1 MKSKK
6 LVNKLLS
13 VLMAVIMTIGL
24 IPMGSVIVKADTKNA
39 TLSNLGELGTVKI
52 GNKSESGT
60 WYQTEIAG
68 TPVFCMDLGKAC
80 HAGDVYVSS
89 DDTYSSNSSNAK
101 KANEAKIGYWYSV
114 TKEKS
119 TKAWVYAQA
128 LMWSCE
134 EGNTS
139 KNNLTDVISQVR
151 KNTGY
156 YNSKSAAD
164 LYDEIFGITTTVI
177 CNVKIW
183 KYGGSGE
190 YRQVLMEIKGG
201 PVEYDFERI
210 NDTLVYRQRI
220 TIDKTDEDGNPVAR
234 VPFEVTAQNYKE
246 LYDYKVNGW
255 GNAETGDAD
264 GDSVFSSVAETD
276 SKGRI
281 TYKFNYQ
288 IQSKNYGYVKA
299 SDLKNMTADDKK
311 AVKEKMDDK
320 NITYASNLTQTGAK
334 ELMQADLDAQ
344 MKKISNQYAVKEVG
358 AGSDDMLVNSDYAN
372 GKIITIE
379 SAGSWTKVNGSWPET
394 ADKTYANYSKATK
407 LGIVNKYKKATIVV
421 NKKVE
426 NTSDNTAHGDVSV
439 DGAVYRMYQDAACT
453 KPVTTVYDANGNAK
467 GATDY
472 TINNGTFETDYIR
485 TKDTV
490 YLKEIQAP
498 VGFFLDPTVHQIK
511 VEGSQF
517 DVEYKAK
524 AVIEDSY
531 ESEKKGFFEVYKM
544 SSDGSTGPADFE
556 EGAEF
561 QIYLRSNGSYDKCKD
576 DEHSTLTIDKK
587 GSAKTAS
594 ALAYGTYVLHQT
606 KTGAKDTEKIDDQII
621 EIGKDITSEGLNY
634 KTYTYLYNNKPF
646 EAYLKVVKKDGDT
659 DKTVLKANTKYQI
672 YKVNKDG
679 SETKVVQQYS
689 NGNKLVDI
697 DTFVTDESG
706 EIMTVK
712 ALKSGTYRIYETDS
726 ASGLVIK
733 DKYIDVTIGSQ
744 NPDYTSWTDTEGNS
758 HALVTVHYVNKE
770 AKGKLTLTKTG
781 EVLKSFNKDVSNPEK
796 NKFNYKDEYLKGQT
810 FNIYAADTIVTQDN
824 QGTNW
829 FDKGELVATVT
840 TGKGADFT
848 KQCSDITTATV
859 DDETGAVTV
868 YLPLGKYTVKEET
881 TLYGFVIPEKNS
893 WDIEF
898 KWNDAKTDVVSNST
912 KDTDK
917 EGNLNI
923 KNERAKADVEI
934 NKKDMTADLG
944 VVDTVFNFYTK
955 NDIYNADGEL
965 LLKADE
971 LVTTVK
977 TDKNGK
983 AAINTDLP
991 IMSEGYNKAEDKTGL
1006 NSGDYYFVEDKISN
1020 SYYIDKTPVDIHL
1033 EYKDAKTAKIKA
1045 EAKKLNKATE
1055 VNLSKVKLTDSTELA
1070 GASLKVIDDKGNE
1083 IISWVSGNADSIKIT
1098 DKADE
1103 LGYRNLRATMVN
1115 GNLVINGLLQNAV
1128 YEMTETR
1135 PADGFAT
1142 AESIRFKL
1150 TEGNANGEV
1159 TTIATVIGNDGSE
1172 SVQPENKVV
1181 MKDDTIKVNF
1191 SKTKITG
1198 SKELPGC
1205 KLEITDENGNVIEK
1219 WTSGKKP
1226 YIVEGK
1232 LVAGKTYKFTETRP
1246 ADGYAT
1252 AESIKFTVSDTGEV
1266 QKVRMKDDTIKV
1278 EILKTDKK
1286 NNKKL
1291 PDAEFTFKLDGKKVV
1306 TVKTDKNG
1314 VAKIDGKLI
1323 AGKTYDVEETKAPE
1337 GYKTVPAFKYKVKD
1351 TGKVQTIKVS
1361 DERSGDATPAT
1372 PNWRDSGAKSPQTG
1386 DFSNPL
1392 FWITLFLLSFVGIV
1406 ISRYKIRKKDEEAN

>member
-1 MKSKK
+1 
-6 LVNKLLS
+6 
-13 VLMAVIMTIGL
+13 MAVIMTIGL

-164 LYDEIFGITTTVI
+164 LYDEIFGITTTVT

-358 AGSDDMLVNSDYAN
+358 AGSDDMLVNSEYAN

-394 ADKTYANYSKATK
+394 ADKTYADYGKATK

-426 NTSDNTAHGDVSV
+426 NTSDNTAHGDTSV
-439 DGAVYRMYQDAACT
+439 DGAVYRMYTDAACT
-453 KPVTTVYDANGNAK
+453 NPVTTVYDANGNAK
-467 GATDY
+467 AASDY
-472 TINNGTFETDYIR
+472 TIKNGTLETDYIR

-490 YLKEIQAP
+490 YIKEIKAP
-498 VGFFLDPTVHQIK
+498 EGFFLDPTVHQIK

-712 ALKSGTYRIYETDS
+712 ALKSEQYKIYEIDS

-733 DKYIDVTIGSQ
+733 DEFIDVTIGSG
-744 NPDYTSWTDTEGNS
+744 NPNYTSWTDSEGNS
-758 HALVTVHYVNKE
+758 HALVTVKYVNKE
-770 AKGKLTLTKTG
+770 AKGKLTLTKSG
-781 EVLKSFNKDVSNPEK
+781 EILKSFNHYVSEPEN
-796 NKFNYKDEYLKGQT
+796 NKFVFKTDYLKGQKFT
-810 FNIYAADTIVTQDN
+810 IYAAEDIVTQDN

-829 FDKGELVATVT
+829 FDKGEKVATVT
-840 TGKGADFT
+840 TGNGAEFT
-848 KQCSDITTATV
+848 KQCSDITTSTV
-859 DDETGAVTV
+859 DDETGAVTI
-868 YLPLGKYTVKEET
+868 YLPLGKYTVKEEE
-881 TLYGFVIPEKNS
+881 TLYGYVIPDKNT

-898 KWNDAKTDVVSNST
+898 KWNDAKTDVVINST

-944 VVDTVFNFYTK
+944 VADTVFNFYTK

-1006 NSGDYYFVEDKISN
+1006 NSGDYYFVEDRISN

-1033 EYKDAKTAKIKA
+1033 EYKDAKTVKIKA

-1323 AGKTYDVEETKAPE
+1323 AGKTYDVEETQAPE

-1372 PNWRDSGAKSPQTG
+1372 PNWRDSGANSPQTG
-1386 DFSNPL
+1386 EVSNPL
-1392 FWITLFLLSFVGIV
+1392 FWITLFLISFVGIV

>member
-1 MKSKK
+1 
-6 LVNKLLS
+6 
-13 VLMAVIMTIGL
+13 MAVIMTIGL

-164 LYDEIFGITTTVI
+164 LYDEIFGITTTVT

-358 AGSDDMLVNSDYAN
+358 AGSDDMLVNSEYAN

-394 ADKTYANYSKATK
+394 ADKTYADYGKATK

-426 NTSDNTAHGDVSV
+426 NTSDNTAHGDTSV
-439 DGAVYRMYQDAACT
+439 DGAVYRMYTDAACT
-453 KPVTTVYDANGNAK
+453 NPVTTVYDANGNAK
-467 GATDY
+467 AASDY
-472 TINNGTFETDYIR
+472 TIKNGTLETDYIR

-490 YLKEIQAP
+490 YIKEIKAP
-498 VGFFLDPTVHQIK
+498 EGFFLDPTVHQIK
-511 VEGSQF
+511 VDGSQF

-712 ALKSGTYRIYETDS
+712 ALKSGQYKIYEIDS

-733 DKYIDVTIGSQ
+733 DEFIDVTIGSG
-744 NPDYTSWTDTEGNS
+744 NPNYTSWTDSDGNS
-758 HALVTVHYVNKE
+758 HALVTVNYVNKE
-770 AKGKLTLTKTG
+770 AKGKLTLTKSG
-781 EVLKSFNKDVSNPEK
+781 EMLKSFSSYASNPEN
-796 NKFNYKDEYLKGQT
+796 NKFVFNTDYLKGQKFT
-810 FNIYAADTIVTQDN
+810 IYAAEDIVTQDN

-829 FDKGELVATVT
+829 FDKGEKVATVT
-840 TGKGADFT
+840 TGNGAEFT
-848 KQCSDITTATV
+848 KQCSDITTSTV
-859 DDETGAVTV
+859 DDETGAVTI
-868 YLPLGKYTVKEET
+868 YLPLGKYTVKEEE
-881 TLYGFVIPEKNS
+881 TLYGYVIPDKNT

-898 KWNDAKTDVVSNST
+898 KWNDAKTDVVINST

-944 VVDTVFNFYTK
+944 VADTVFNFYTK

-1006 NSGDYYFVEDKISN
+1006 NSGDYYFVEDRISN

-1033 EYKDAKTAKIKA
+1033 EYKDAKTVKIKA

-1115 GNLVINGLLQNAV
+1115 GNLIIDGLLQNAV

-1226 YIVEGK
+1226 HIVEGK

-1246 ADGYAT
+1246 ADGYST

-1323 AGKTYDVEETKAPE
+1323 AGKTYDVEETQAPE
-1337 GYKTVPAFKYKVKD
+1337 GYKTVPAFKHKVKD

>member
-1 MKSKK
+1 MLSA
-6 LVNKLLS
+6 LL
-13 VLMAVIMTIGL
+13 AVIMVIGL
-24 IPMGSVIVKADTKNA
+24 IPMGSVTVKAETKNA
-39 TLSNLGELGTVKI
+39 TLSNLGTLGTVKI
-52 GNKSESGT
+52 GSKAESGT
-60 WYQTEIAG
+60 WYQTEVAG
-68 TPVFCMDLGKAC
+68 TPVFCLDLGKAC

-89 DDTYSSNSSNAK
+89 DDTYSSDSKNEK
-101 KANEAKIGYWYSV
+101 KALEAKIGHWYSV
-114 TKEKS
+114 TKNKAA
-119 TKAWVYAQA
+119 KAWVYAQA
-128 LMWSCE
+128 LMWACE
-134 EGNTS
+134 EGETS
-139 KNNLTDVISQVR
+139 EKKLTDVISQVR

-156 YNSKSAAD
+156 YDSKSATT
-164 LYDEIFGITTTVI
+164 LYDEIFKISATVSCKI
-177 CNVKIW
+177 KIW
-183 KYGGSGE
+183 KYGGSGS
-190 YRQVLMEIKGG
+190 YRQVLMEIVGG
-201 PVEYDFERI
+201 YVPPTYEKI

-220 TIDKTDEDGNPVAR
+220 TIDKTDEDGNPVSQ

-255 GNAETGDAD
+255 GDAETGDAD
-264 GDSVFSSVAETD
+264 GESVFTSIAETD

-299 SDLKNMTADDKK
+299 SDLADMTADDKK
-311 AVKEKMDDK
+311 AVKDKMDDE
-320 NITYASNLTQTGAK
+320 NIKYASNLTKSGAEK
-334 ELMQADLDAQ
+334 LVKDDLDAQ

-358 AGSDDMLVNSDYAN
+358 AGSDDMLVNSEYAN

-394 ADKTYANYSKATK
+394 ANKTYANYSKATK

-426 NTSDNTAHGDVSV
+426 NTSDNTAHGDTSV
-439 DGAVYRMYQDAACT
+439 DGAVYRMYTDAACT
-453 KPVTTVYDANGNAK
+453 NPVTTVYDANGNAK
-467 GATDY
+467 AASDY
-472 TINNGTFETDYIR
+472 TIKNGTLETDYIR

-490 YLKEIQAP
+490 YIKEIKAP
-498 VGFFLDPTVHQIK
+498 EGFFLDPTVHQIK
-511 VEGSQF
+511 VDGSQF

-712 ALKSGTYRIYETDS
+712 ALKSGQYKIYEIDS

-733 DKYIDVTIGSQ
+733 DEFIDVTIGSG
-744 NPDYTSWTDTEGNS
+744 NPNYTSWTDSEGNS
-758 HALVTVHYVNKE
+758 HALVTVNYVNKE
-770 AKGKLTLTKTG
+770 AKGKLTLTKSG
-781 EVLKSFNKDVSNPEK
+781 EMLKSFSSYASNPEN
-796 NKFNYKDEYLKGQT
+796 NKFVFNTDYLKGQKFT
-810 FNIYAADTIVTQDN
+810 IYAAEDIVTQDN

-829 FDKGELVATVT
+829 FDKGEKVATVT
-840 TGKGADFT
+840 TGNGAEFT
-848 KQCSDITTATV
+848 KQCSDITTSTV
-859 DDETGAVTV
+859 DDETGAVTI
-868 YLPLGKYTVKEET
+868 YLPLGKYTVKEEE
-881 TLYGFVIPEKNS
+881 TLYGYVIPDKNT

-944 VVDTVFNFYTK
+944 VADTVFNFYTK
-955 NDIYNADGEL
+955 NDIYNANGEL
-965 LLKADE
+965 ILKADE
-971 LVTTVK
+971 LITTVK

-983 AAINTDLP
+983 ASLNTDLP
-991 IMSEGYNKAEDKTGL
+991 LMSEGYNKAEDKTGL
-1006 NSGDYYFVEDKISN
+1006 NSGDYYFVEDKISD
-1020 SYYIDKTPVDIHL
+1020 SYYIDKTPVEIHL

-1045 EAKKLNKATE
+1045 EAKKLNKSTE
-1055 VNLSKVKLTDSTELA
+1055 IKLSKVKLTDSTELA
-1070 GASLKVIDDKGNE
+1070 GASLKVSDVNGNE
-1083 IISWVSGNADSIKIT
+1083 IISWISGNADSIKIT

-1226 YIVEGK
+1226 HIVEGK

-1246 ADGYAT
+1246 SDGYAT

-1351 TGKVQTIKVS
+1351 TGKVQTINVS

-1372 PNWRDSGAKSPQTG
+1372 PNWRDSGANSPQTG
-1386 DFSNPL
+1386 EVSNPL
-1392 FWITLFLLSFVGIV
+1392 FWITLFLISFVGIV

>member
-1 MKSKK
+1 
-6 LVNKLLS
+6 
-13 VLMAVIMTIGL
+13 MAVIMTIGL

-164 LYDEIFGITTTVI
+164 LYDEIFGITTTVT

-358 AGSDDMLVNSDYAN
+358 AGSDDMLVNSEYAN

-394 ADKTYANYSKATK
+394 ADKTYADYGKATK

-426 NTSDNTAHGDVSV
+426 NTSDNTAHGDTSV
-439 DGAVYRMYQDAACT
+439 DGAVYRMYTDAACT
-453 KPVTTVYDANGNAK
+453 NPVTTVYDANGNAK
-467 GATDY
+467 AASDY
-472 TINNGTFETDYIR
+472 TIKNGTLETDYIR

-490 YLKEIQAP
+490 YIKEIKAP
-498 VGFFLDPTVHQIK
+498 EGFFLDPTVHQIK
-511 VEGSQF
+511 VDGSQF

-712 ALKSGTYRIYETDS
+712 ALKSGQYKIYEIDS

-733 DKYIDVTIGSQ
+733 DEFIDVTIGSD
-744 NPDYTSWTDTEGNS
+744 NPNYTSWTDSEGNS
-758 HALVTVHYVNKE
+758 HALVTVNYVNKE
-770 AKGKLTLTKTG
+770 AKGKLTLTKSG
-781 EVLKSFNKDVSNPEK
+781 EILKSFNHYVSEPEN
-796 NKFNYKDEYLKGQT
+796 NKFVFKTDYLKGQKFT
-810 FNIYAADTIVTQDN
+810 IYAAEDIVTQDN

-829 FDKGELVATVT
+829 FDKGEKVATVT
-840 TGKGADFT
+840 TGNGAEFT
-848 KQCSDITTATV
+848 KQCSDITTSTV
-859 DDETGAVTV
+859 DDETGAVTI
-868 YLPLGKYTVKEET
+868 YLPLGKYTVKEEE
-881 TLYGFVIPEKNS
+881 TLYGYVIPDKNT

-898 KWNDAKTDVVSNST
+898 KWNDAKTDVVINST

-944 VVDTVFNFYTK
+944 VADTVFNFYTK

-983 AAINTDLP
+983 AAINTNLP

-1006 NSGDYYFVEDKISN
+1006 NSGDYYFVEDRISN

-1033 EYKDAKTAKIKA
+1033 EYKDAKTVKIKA

-1055 VNLSKVKLTDSTELA
+1055 VNLSKVKLTENTELA

-1083 IISWVSGNADSIKIT
+1083 ILSWISGEADSIKIT

-1115 GNLVINGLLQNAV
+1115 GNLIIDGLLQNEIYA
-1128 YEMTETR
+1128 MTETR

-1406 ISRYKIRKKDEEAN
+1406 ISRYKMRKKNEEAN

>member
-1 MKSKK
+1 MLSA
-6 LVNKLLS
+6 LL
-13 VLMAVIMTIGL
+13 AVIMAIGL
-24 IPMGSVIVKADTKNA
+24 IPMGSVTVKAETKNA
-39 TLSNLGELGTVKI
+39 TLSNLGALGTVKI
-52 GNKSESGT
+52 GSKSESGT
-60 WYQTEIAG
+60 WYRTEVAG
-68 TPVFCMDLGKAC
+68 IPVFCLDLGKAC
-80 HAGDVYVSS
+80 HAGDVYESS
-89 DDTYSSNSSNAK
+89 DATYSSDSKNEK
-101 KANEAKIGYWYSV
+101 KALEAKIGHWYSV
-114 TKEKS
+114 TKNKAA
-119 TKAWVYAQA
+119 KAWVYAQA
-128 LMWSCE
+128 LMWACE
-134 EGNTS
+134 EGETS
-139 KNNLTDVISQVR
+139 EKKLTDVISQVR

-156 YNSKSAAD
+156 YDSKSAAT
-164 LYDEIFGITTTVI
+164 LYDEIFKISATVSCKI
-177 CNVKIW
+177 KIW
-183 KYGGSGE
+183 KYGGSGK
-190 YRQVLMEIKGG
+190 YRQVLLEIVGNLIIYG
-201 PVEYDFERI
+201 YELT

-220 TIDKTDEDGNPVAR
+220 TIDKTDEDGNPVSQ

-255 GNAETGDAD
+255 GDAESGDAESGDAD
-264 GDSVFSSVAETD
+264 GESVFTSIAETD

-299 SDLKNMTADDKK
+299 SDLNDMTADDKK
-311 AVKEKMDDK
+311 KIKEDMDDD
-320 NITYASNLTQTGAK
+320 NIKYASNLTKSGAEK
-334 ELMQADLDAQ
+334 LVKDDLDAQ

-358 AGSDDMLVNSDYAN
+358 AGSDDMLVNSEYAN

-394 ADKTYANYSKATK
+394 ADKTYADYGKATK

-426 NTSDNTAHGDVSV
+426 NTSDNTAHGDTSV
-439 DGAVYRMYQDAACT
+439 DGAVYRMYTDAACT
-453 KPVTTVYDANGNAK
+453 NPVTTVYDANGNAK
-467 GATDY
+467 AASDY
-472 TINNGTFETDYIR
+472 TIKNGTLETDYIR

-498 VGFFLDPTVHQIK
+498 VGFFLDPTVHVIK
-511 VEGSQF
+511 VDGSKF
-517 DVEYKAK
+517 SVEYKAK

-917 EGNLNI
+917 DGNLNI
-923 KNERAKADVEI
+923 KNERAKADVEL

-944 VVDTVFNFYTK
+944 VADTVFNFYTK

-1033 EYKDAKTAKIKA
+1033 EYKDAKTVKIKA

-1055 VNLSKVKLTDSTELA
+1055 VNLSKVKLTDNTELA
-1070 GASLKVIDDKGNE
+1070 GASLKITDEAGNE
-1083 IISWVSGNADSIKIT
+1083 IISWISGNADSIKIT
-1098 DKADE
+1098 DKAYE
-1103 LGYRNLRATMVN
+1103 LGYRNLRAEMLN
-1115 GNLVINGLLQNAV
+1115 GNLVVNGLLQNKT
-1128 YEMTETR
+1128 YQMTETR
-1135 PADGFAT
+1135 PADGFVS
-1142 AESIRFKL
+1142 AESIKFKL
-1150 TEGNANGEV
+1150 TEGNVNGEA
-1159 TTIATVIGNDGSE
+1159 TTVVTVIGNDGNE
-1172 SVQPENKVV
+1172 SVQPENKVI
-1181 MKDDTIKVNF
+1181 MKDDTTKVSF
-1191 SKTKITG
+1191 SKTAITG
-1198 SKELPGC
+1198 SRELPGC
-1205 KLEITDENGNVIEK
+1205 DLKIIDENGNVIEK
-1219 WTSGKKP
+1219 WTSTKKP
-1226 YIVEGK
+1226 HVIDGK
-1232 LVAGKTYKFTETRP
+1232 LVVGKTYKFTETRP
-1246 ADGYAT
+1246 KDGYAT
-1252 AESIKFTVSDTGEV
+1252 AKSIKFTVSDTGEI

-1278 EILKTDKK
+1278 EVLKTDKK
-1286 NNKKL
+1286 DKDKVL
-1291 PDAEFTFKLDGKKVV
+1291 KDAEFTFKLNGKVV
-1306 TVKTDKNG
+1306 AKATTNSKG
-1314 VAKIDGKLI
+1314 IAKIYGKLA
-1323 AGKTYDVEETKAPE
+1323 AGKTYRVEESKAPE
-1337 GYKTVPAFKYKVKD
+1337 GYKKVPAFDYKVKD
-1351 TGKVQTIKVS
+1351 TGDIQTIKVS

-1372 PNWRDSGAKSPQTG
+1372 PNWRDSGANSPQTG
-1386 DFSNPL
+1386 EVSNPL
-1392 FWITLFLLSFVGIV
+1392 FWITLFLISFVGIV

>member
-1 MKSKK
+1 
-6 LVNKLLS
+6 
-13 VLMAVIMTIGL
+13 MAVIMTIGL

-164 LYDEIFGITTTVI
+164 LYDEIFGITTTVT

-201 PVEYDFERI
+201 PVELEYDFERI

-344 MKKISNQYAVKEVG
+344 MKKISNKYVVKEVD

-498 VGFFLDPTVHQIK
+498 VGFFLDPTVHVIK
-511 VEGSQF
+511 VDGSNF
-517 DVEYKAK
+517 SVEYKAR
-524 AVIEDSY
+524 AVIEDSF
-531 ESEKKGFFEVYKM
+531 ETEKKGFVEVYKM
-544 SSDGSTGPADFE
+544 STDGSTGPADFE

-561 QIYLRSNGSYDKCKD
+561 QIYLKSKGNYDNCKD
-576 DEHSTLTIDKK
+576 DEHATITIDSK
-587 GSAKTAS
+587 GNGKTAE

-606 KTGAKDTEKIDDQII
+606 KTGVGDTEKIDDQVI
-621 EIGKDITSEGLNY
+621 EVGKDITSEGLNY
-634 KTYTYLYNNKPF
+634 KVYTYLYNNKPF
-646 EAYLKVVKKDGDT
+646 EAYLKIVKKDGDT
-659 DKTVLKANTKYQI
+659 DKTVLKANTKYEI
-672 YKVNKDG
+672 YRVGADG
-679 SETKVVQQYS
+679 TETKVIQQYS
-689 NGNKLVDI
+689 DGNKLVNVEQY
-697 DTFVTDESG
+697 VTDESG

-781 EVLKSFNKDVSNPEK
+781 EVLNSFNKDVSNPEK

-917 EGNLNI
+917 DGNLNI
-923 KNERAKADVEI
+923 KNERAKADVEL

-944 VVDTVFNFYTK
+944 VADTVFNFYTK
-955 NDIYNADGEL
+955 NDIYNANGEL
-965 LLKADE
+965 ILKADE

-1033 EYKDAKTAKIKA
+1033 EYKDAKTVKIKA

-1055 VNLSKVKLTDSTELA
+1055 VNLSKVKLTDNTELA
-1070 GASLKVIDDKGNE
+1070 GASLKITDEAGNE
-1083 IISWVSGNADSIKIT
+1083 IISWISGNADSIKIT
-1098 DKADE
+1098 DKAYE
-1103 LGYRNLRATMVN
+1103 LGYRNLRAEMLN
-1115 GNLVINGLLQNAV
+1115 GNLVVNGLLQNKT
-1128 YEMTETR
+1128 YQMTETR
-1135 PADGFAT
+1135 PADGFVS
-1142 AESIRFKL
+1142 AESIKFKL
-1150 TEGNANGEV
+1150 TEGNVNGEA
-1159 TTIATVIGNDGSE
+1159 TTVVTVIGNDGNE
-1172 SVQPENKVV
+1172 SVQPENKVI
-1181 MKDDTIKVNF
+1181 MKDDTTKVSF
-1191 SKTKITG
+1191 SKTAITG
-1198 SKELPGC
+1198 SRELPGC
-1205 KLEITDENGNVIEK
+1205 DLKIIDENGNVIEK
-1219 WTSGKKP
+1219 WTSTKKP
-1226 YIVEGK
+1226 HVIDGK

-1246 ADGYAT
+1246 KDGYAT
-1252 AESIKFTVSDTGEV
+1252 AKSIKFTVSDTGEI

-1278 EILKTDKK
+1278 EVLKTDKK
-1286 NNKKL
+1286 DKDKVL
-1291 PDAEFTFKLDGKKVV
+1291 KDAEFTFKLNGKVV
-1306 TVKTDKNG
+1306 AKATTNSKG
-1314 VAKIDGKLI
+1314 IAKIYGKLA
-1323 AGKTYDVEETKAPE
+1323 AGKTYRVEESKAPE
-1337 GYKTVPAFKYKVKD
+1337 GYKKVPAFDYKVKD
-1351 TGKVQTIKVS
+1351 TGDIQTIKVS

-1372 PNWRDSGAKSPQTG
+1372 PNWRDSGANSPQTG
-1386 DFSNPL
+1386 EVSNPL
-1392 FWITLFLLSFVGIV
+1392 FWITLFLISFVGIV

>member
-1 MKSKK
+1 
-6 LVNKLLS
+6 
-13 VLMAVIMTIGL
+13 MAVIMTIGL

-201 PVEYDFERI
+201 PVEYPFERI

-311 AVKEKMDDK
+311 DVKEKMDDK

-944 VVDTVFNFYTK
+944 VADTVFNFYTK

-1372 PNWRDSGAKSPQTG
+1372 PNWRDSGANSPQTG
-1386 DFSNPL
+1386 EVSNPL
-1392 FWITLFLLSFVGIV
+1392 FWITLFLISFVGIV

>member
-1 MKSKK
+1 
-6 LVNKLLS
+6 
-13 VLMAVIMTIGL
+13 MAVIMTIGL

-164 LYDEIFGITTTVI
+164 LYDEIFGITTTVT

-288 IQSKNYGYVKA
+288 ILSKNYGYVKA

-358 AGSDDMLVNSDYAN
+358 AGSDDMLVNSEYAN

-394 ADKTYANYSKATK
+394 ADKTYADYGKATK

-426 NTSDNTAHGDVSV
+426 NTSDNTAHGDTSV
-439 DGAVYRMYQDAACT
+439 DGAVYRMYTDAACT
-453 KPVTTVYDANGNAK
+453 NPVTTVYDANGNAK
-467 GATDY
+467 AASDY
-472 TINNGTFETDYIR
+472 TIKNGTLETDYIR

-490 YLKEIQAP
+490 YIKEIKAP
-498 VGFFLDPTVHQIK
+498 EGLFLDPTVHQIK
-511 VEGSQF
+511 VDGSQF

-712 ALKSGTYRIYETDS
+712 ALKSEQYKIYEIDS

-733 DKYIDVTIGSQ
+733 DEFIDVTIGSG
-744 NPDYTSWTDTEGNS
+744 NPNYTSWTDTEGNS

-848 KQCSDITTATV
+848 KQCSDITTSTV
-859 DDETGAVTV
+859 DDETGAVTI
-868 YLPLGKYTVKEET
+868 YLPLGKYTVKEEE
-881 TLYGFVIPEKNS
+881 TLYGYVIPDKNT

-944 VVDTVFNFYTK
+944 VADTVFNFYTK

-1045 EAKKLNKATE
+1045 EAKKLNKSTE
-1055 VNLSKVKLTDSTELA
+1055 INLSKVKLTDSTELA

-1226 YIVEGK
+1226 HIVEGK

-1246 ADGYAT
+1246 SDGYAT

-1372 PNWRDSGAKSPQTG
+1372 PNWRDSGANSPQTG
-1386 DFSNPL
+1386 EVSNPL
-1392 FWITLFLLSFVGIV
+1392 FWITLFLISFVGIV

>member
-1 MKSKK
+1 
-6 LVNKLLS
+6 
-13 VLMAVIMTIGL
+13 MAVIMTIGL

-164 LYDEIFGITTTVI
+164 LYDEIFGITTTVT

-234 VPFEVTAQNYKE
+234 VPFEVTAKNYKE

-358 AGSDDMLVNSDYAN
+358 AGSDDMLVNSEYAN

-394 ADKTYANYSKATK
+394 ADKTYADYGKATK

-426 NTSDNTAHGDVSV
+426 NTSDNTAHGDTSV
-439 DGAVYRMYQDAACT
+439 DGAVYRMYTDAACT
-453 KPVTTVYDANGNAK
+453 NPVTTVYDANGNAK
-467 GATDY
+467 AASDY
-472 TINNGTFETDYIR
+472 TIKNGTLETDYIR

-490 YLKEIQAP
+490 YIKEIKAP
-498 VGFFLDPTVHQIK
+498 EGFFLDPTVHQIK

-712 ALKSGTYRIYETDS
+712 ALKSGQYKIYEIDS

-733 DKYIDVTIGSQ
+733 DEFIDVTIGSG
-744 NPDYTSWTDTEGNS
+744 NPNYTSWTDSDGNS
-758 HALVTVHYVNKE
+758 HALVTVNYVNKE
-770 AKGKLTLTKTG
+770 AKGKLTLTKSG
-781 EVLKSFNKDVSNPEK
+781 EMLKSFSSYASNPEN
-796 NKFNYKDEYLKGQT
+796 NKFVFNTDYLKGQKFT
-810 FNIYAADTIVTQDN
+810 IYAAEDIVTQDN

-829 FDKGELVATVT
+829 FDKGEKVATVT
-840 TGKGADFT
+840 TGNGAEFT
-848 KQCSDITTATV
+848 KQCSDITTSTV
-859 DDETGAVTV
+859 DDETGAVTI
-868 YLPLGKYTVKEET
+868 YLPLGKYTVKEEE
-881 TLYGFVIPEKNS
+881 TLYGYVIPDKNT

-944 VVDTVFNFYTK
+944 VADTVFNFYTK
-955 NDIYNADGEL
+955 NDIYNANGEL
-965 LLKADE
+965 ILKADE
-971 LVTTVK
+971 LITTVK

-983 AAINTDLP
+983 ASLNTDLP
-991 IMSEGYNKAEDKTGL
+991 LMSEGYNKAEDKTGL
-1006 NSGDYYFVEDKISN
+1006 NSGDYYFVEDRISN

-1033 EYKDAKTAKIKA
+1033 EYKDAKTVKIKA

-1055 VNLSKVKLTDSTELA
+1055 VNLSKVKLTENTELA

-1083 IISWVSGNADSIKIT
+1083 ILSWISGEADSIKIT

-1115 GNLVINGLLQNAV
+1115 GNLIIDGLLQNEIYA
-1128 YEMTETR
+1128 MTETR

-1314 VAKIDGKLI
+1314 VAKIDGKLV

-1372 PNWRDSGAKSPQTG
+1372 PNWRDSGANSPQTG
-1386 DFSNPL
+1386 EVSNPL
-1392 FWITLFLLSFVGIV
+1392 FWITLFLISFVGIV

>member
-1 MKSKK
+1 
-6 LVNKLLS
+6 
-13 VLMAVIMTIGL
+13 MAVIMTIGL

-164 LYDEIFGITTTVI
+164 LYDEIFGITTTVT

-358 AGSDDMLVNSDYAN
+358 AGSDDMLVNSEYAN

-394 ADKTYANYSKATK
+394 ADKTYADYGKATK

-426 NTSDNTAHGDVSV
+426 NTSDNTAHGDTSV
-439 DGAVYRMYQDAACT
+439 DGAVYRMYTDAACT
-453 KPVTTVYDANGNAK
+453 NPVTTVYDANGNAK
-467 GATDY
+467 AASDY
-472 TINNGTFETDYIR
+472 TIKNGTLETDYIR

-490 YLKEIQAP
+490 YIKEIKAP
-498 VGFFLDPTVHQIK
+498 EGFFLDPTVHQIK

-689 NGNKLVDI
+689 DGNKLVNVEQY
-697 DTFVTDESG
+697 VTDESG

-840 TGKGADFT
+840 TSKGADFT
-848 KQCSDITTATV
+848 KQCSDITTSTV
-859 DDETGAVTV
+859 DDETGAVTI
-868 YLPLGKYTVKEET
+868 YLPLGKYTVKEEE
-881 TLYGFVIPEKNS
+881 TLYGYVIPDKNT

-944 VVDTVFNFYTK
+944 VADTVFNFYTK

-1006 NSGDYYFVEDKISN
+1006 NSGDYYFVEDKISD
-1020 SYYIDKTPVDIHL
+1020 SYYIDKTPVNIHL
-1033 EYKDAKTAKIKA
+1033 EYKDAKTATIEA

-1055 VNLSKVKLTDSTELA
+1055 VNLSKVKLTDSSELV

-1142 AESIRFKL
+1142 AENIRFKL

-1226 YIVEGK
+1226 HIVEGK
-1232 LVAGKTYKFTETRP
+1232 FVAGKTYKFTETRP

-1351 TGKVQTIKVS
+1351 TGKVQKVKVS

>member
-1 MKSKK
+1 MLSA
-6 LVNKLLS
+6 LLA
-13 VLMAVIMTIGL
+13 VVMAIGL
-24 IPMGSVIVKADTKNA
+24 IPMGAITVKAETKNA
-39 TLSNLGELGTVKI
+39 TLSNLGALGTVKI
-52 GNKSESGT
+52 GGKSESGT
-60 WYQTEIAG
+60 WYQTEVAG
-68 TPVFCMDLGKAC
+68 TPVFCLDLGKAC

-89 DDTYSSNSSNAK
+89 DGTYSSDSKNEK
-101 KANEAKIGYWYSV
+101 KALEAKIGHWYSV
-114 TKEKS
+114 TKNKAA
-119 TKAWVYAQA
+119 KAWVYAQA
-128 LMWSCE
+128 LMWACE
-134 EGNTS
+134 EGETS
-139 KNNLTDVISQVR
+139 EKKLTDVISQVR

-156 YNSKSAAD
+156 YDSKSAAT
-164 LYDEIFGITTTVI
+164 LYDEIFKISATVSCKI
-177 CNVKIW
+177 KIW
-183 KYGGSGE
+183 KYGGSGS
-190 YRQVLMEIKGG
+190 YRQVLMEIVGG
-201 PVEYDFERI
+201 YVPPTYEKI

-220 TIDKTDEDGNPVAR
+220 TIDKTDEDGNPVSQ

-255 GNAETGDAD
+255 GDAESGDAD
-264 GDSVFSSVAETD
+264 GESVFTSIAETD

-299 SDLKNMTADDKK
+299 SDLNDMTADDKK
-311 AVKEKMDDK
+311 KIKEEMDDA
-320 NITYASNLTQTGAK
+320 NIKYASNLTKSGAEK
-334 ELMQADLDAQ
+334 LVKDDLDAQ

-358 AGSDDMLVNSDYAN
+358 AGSDDMLVNSEYAN

-394 ADKTYANYSKATK
+394 ADKTYADYGKATK

-426 NTSDNTAHGDVSV
+426 NTSDNTAHGDTSV
-439 DGAVYRMYQDAACT
+439 DGAVYRMYTDAACT
-453 KPVTTVYDANGNAK
+453 NPVTTVYDANGNAK
-467 GATDY
+467 AASDY
-472 TINNGTFETDYIR
+472 TIKNGTLETDYIR

-490 YLKEIQAP
+490 YIKEIKAP
-498 VGFFLDPTVHQIK
+498 EGFFLDPTVHQIK

-712 ALKSGTYRIYETDS
+712 ALKSEQYKIYEIDS

-733 DKYIDVTIGSQ
+733 DEFIDVTIGSG
-744 NPDYTSWTDTEGNS
+744 NPNYTSWTDSEGNS
-758 HALVTVHYVNKE
+758 HALVTVNYVNKE
-770 AKGKLTLTKTG
+770 AKGKLTLTKSG
-781 EVLKSFNKDVSNPEK
+781 EVLKGFNHYVSNPEN
-796 NKFNYKDEYLKGQT
+796 NKFVFKTDYLKGQKFT
-810 FNIYAADTIVTQDN
+810 IYAAEDIVTQDN

-829 FDKGELVATVT
+829 FDKGEKVATVT
-840 TGKGADFT
+840 TGNGAEFT
-848 KQCSDITTATV
+848 KQCSDITTSTV
-859 DDETGAVTV
+859 DDETGAVTI
-868 YLPLGKYTVKEET
+868 YLPLGKYTVKEEE
-881 TLYGFVIPEKNS
+881 TLYGYVIPDKNT

-912 KDTDK
+912 KYTDK

-944 VVDTVFNFYTK
+944 VADTVFNFYTK

-1033 EYKDAKTAKIKA
+1033 EYKDAKTVKIKA

-1055 VNLSKVKLTDSTELA
+1055 VNLSKVKLTDNTELA
-1070 GASLKVIDDKGNE
+1070 GASLKITDEAGNE
-1083 IISWVSGNADSIKIT
+1083 IISWVSENADSIKIT

-1150 TEGNANGEV
+1150 TEGNANEEV
-1159 TTIATVIGNDGSE
+1159 KTIVTVIGNDGNE
-1172 SVQPENKVV
+1172 SIQPENKVV

-1226 YIVEGK
+1226 HIVEGK

-1372 PNWRDSGAKSPQTG
+1372 PNWRDSGANSPQTG
-1386 DFSNPL
+1386 EVSNPL
-1392 FWITLFLLSFVGIV
+1392 FWITLFLISFVGIV

>member
-1 MKSKK
+1 MLSA
-6 LVNKLLS
+6 LL
-13 VLMAVIMTIGL
+13 AVIMTIGL
-24 IPMGSVIVKADTKNA
+24 IPMGSVTVKAETKNA
-39 TLSNLGELGTVKI
+39 TLSNLGALGTVKI
-52 GNKSESGT
+52 GSKAESGT
-60 WYQTEIAG
+60 WYQTEVAG
-68 TPVFCMDLGKAC
+68 TPVFCLDLGKAC

-89 DDTYSSNSSNAK
+89 DATYSSNSSNAK

-114 TKEKS
+114 TKNES
-119 TKAWVYAQA
+119 TKSWVYAQA
-128 LMWSCE
+128 LMWACE
-134 EGNTS
+134 EGETS
-139 KNNLTDVISQVR
+139 EKKLTDVISQVR

-156 YNSKSAAD
+156 YDSKSAAE
-164 LYDEIFGITTTVI
+164 LYAEIFKISATVS
-177 CNVKIW
+177 CKIKMW
-183 KYGGSGE
+183 KYGGSGS
-190 YRQVLMEIKGG
+190 YRQVLLEIVGTSPIL
-201 PVEYDFERI
+201 PVYEKI

-220 TIDKTDEDGNPVAR
+220 TIDKTDEDGNPVSQ

-255 GNAETGDAD
+255 GDAETGDAD
-264 GDSVFSSVAETD
+264 GESVFSSVAETD
-276 SKGRI
+276 SSGRI

-299 SDLKNMTADDKK
+299 SDLGSTTADDKK
-311 AVKEKMDDK
+311 DIKNKMDDK
-320 NITYASNLTQTGAK
+320 NINYASDLTKAGAEK
-334 ELMQADLDAQ
+334 LMKADLDAQ
-344 MKKISNQYAVKEVG
+344 MKKISNKYVVKEVD

-498 VGFFLDPTVHQIK
+498 VGFFLDPTVHVIK
-511 VEGSQF
+511 VDGSKF
-517 DVEYKAK
+517 STEYKAR
-524 AVIEDSY
+524 AVIEDSF
-531 ESEKKGFFEVYKM
+531 ETEKKGFVEVYKM
-544 SSDGSTGPADFE
+544 STDGSTGPADFE
-556 EGAEF
+556 KGAEF
-561 QIYLRSNGSYDKCKD
+561 QIYLKSKGNYDNCKD
-576 DEHSTLTIDKK
+576 DEHATITIDSK
-587 GSAKTAS
+587 GNGKTAE

-606 KTGAKDTEKIDDQII
+606 KTGVGDTEKIDDQVI
-621 EIGKDITSEGLNY
+621 EVGKDITSEGLNY
-634 KTYTYLYNNKPF
+634 KVYTYLYNNKPF
-646 EAYLKVVKKDGDT
+646 EAYLKIVKKDGDT
-659 DKTVLKANTKYQI
+659 DKTVLKANTKYEI
-672 YKVNKDG
+672 YRVGADG
-679 SETKVVQQYS
+679 TETKVIQQYS
-689 NGNKLVDI
+689 DGNKLVNVEQY
-697 DTFVTDESG
+697 VTDESG

-848 KQCSDITTATV
+848 KQCSDITTSTV
-859 DDETGAVTV
+859 DDETGAVTI
-868 YLPLGKYTVKEET
+868 YLPLGKYTVKEEE
-881 TLYGFVIPEKNS
+881 TLYGYVIPDKNT

-944 VVDTVFNFYTK
+944 VADTVFNLYTK

-1033 EYKDAKTAKIKA
+1033 EYKDAKTVKIKA
-1045 EAKKLNKATE
+1045 ETKKLNKATE
-1055 VNLSKVKLTDSTELA
+1055 VNLSKVKLTDNTELA

-1150 TEGNANGEV
+1150 TEGNANGEA
-1159 TTIATVIGNDGSE
+1159 TTVVTVIGNDGNE
-1172 SVQPENKVV
+1172 SVQPENKVI
-1181 MKDDTIKVNF
+1181 MKDDTTKVSF
-1191 SKTKITG
+1191 SKTAITG
-1198 SKELPGC
+1198 SRELPGC
-1205 KLEITDENGNVIEK
+1205 DLKIIDENGNVIEK
-1219 WTSGKKP
+1219 WTSTKKP
-1226 YIVEGK
+1226 HVIDGK

-1246 ADGYAT
+1246 KDGYAT
-1252 AESIKFTVSDTGEV
+1252 AKSIKFTVSDTGEI

-1278 EILKTDKK
+1278 EVLKTDKK
-1286 NNKKL
+1286 DKDKVL
-1291 PDAEFTFKLDGKKVV
+1291 KDAEFTFKL
-1306 TVKTDKNG
+1306 NG
-1314 VAKIDGKLI
+1314 NVVAKATTNSKEIAKIYGKLA
-1323 AGKTYDVEETKAPE
+1323 AGKTYRVEESKAPE
-1337 GYKTVPAFKYKVKD
+1337 GYKKVPAFDYKVKD
-1351 TGKVQTIKVS
+1351 TGDIQTIKVS

-1372 PNWRDSGAKSPQTG
+1372 PNWRDSGANSPQTG
-1386 DFSNPL
+1386 DVSNPF
-1392 FWITLFLLSFVGIV
+1392 FWITLFLISFVGIV

>member
-1 MKSKK
+1 
-6 LVNKLLS
+6 
-13 VLMAVIMTIGL
+13 MAVIMTIGL

-944 VVDTVFNFYTK
+944 VADTVFNFYTK

-1372 PNWRDSGAKSPQTG
+1372 PNWRDSGANSPQTG
-1386 DFSNPL
+1386 EVSNPL
-1392 FWITLFLLSFVGIV
+1392 FWITLFLISFVGIV

>member
-1 MKSKK
+1 MKKKK
-6 LVNKLLS
+6 LLNRLLS
-13 VLMAVIMTIGL
+13 ALLAVIMAIGL
-24 IPMGSVIVKADTKNA
+24 IPMGSVTVKAETKNA
-39 TLSNLGELGTVKI
+39 TLSNLGALGTVKI
-52 GNKSESGT
+52 GSKSESGT
-60 WYQTEIAG
+60 WYQTEVAG
-68 TPVFCMDLGKAC
+68 TPVFCLDLGKAC
-80 HAGDVYVSS
+80 HAGDVYESS
-89 DDTYSSNSSNAK
+89 DATYSSDSKNEK
-101 KANEAKIGYWYSV
+101 KALEAKIGHWYSV
-114 TKEKS
+114 TKNKAA
-119 TKAWVYAQA
+119 KAWVYAQA
-128 LMWSCE
+128 LMWACE
-134 EGNTS
+134 EGETS
-139 KNNLTDVISQVR
+139 EKKLTDVISQVR

-156 YNSKSAAD
+156 YDSKSAAT
-164 LYDEIFGITTTVI
+164 LYDEIFKISATVSCKI
-177 CNVKIW
+177 KIW
-183 KYGGSGE
+183 KYGGSGS
-190 YRQVLMEIKGG
+190 YRQVLLEIVGNPIIYG
-201 PVEYDFERI
+201 YELT

-220 TIDKTDEDGNPVAR
+220 TIDKTDEDGNPVSQ

-255 GNAETGDAD
+255 GDAESGDAD
-264 GDSVFSSVAETD
+264 GESVFTSIAETD

-299 SDLKNMTADDKK
+299 SDLNDMTADDKK
-311 AVKEKMDDK
+311 KIKEEMDDA
-320 NITYASNLTQTGAK
+320 NIKYASNLTKSGAEK
-334 ELMQADLDAQ
+334 LVKDDLDAQ

-358 AGSDDMLVNSDYAN
+358 AGSDDMLVNSEYAN

-394 ADKTYANYSKATK
+394 ADKTYADYGKATK

-426 NTSDNTAHGDVSV
+426 NTSDNTAHGDTSV
-439 DGAVYRMYQDAACT
+439 DGAVYRMYTDAACT
-453 KPVTTVYDANGNAK
+453 NPVTTVYDANGNAK
-467 GATDY
+467 AASDY
-472 TINNGTFETDYIR
+472 TIKNGTLETDYIR

-490 YLKEIQAP
+490 YIKEIKAP
-498 VGFFLDPTVHQIK
+498 EGFFLDPTVHQIK
-511 VEGSQF
+511 VDGSQF

-712 ALKSGTYRIYETDS
+712 ALKSGQYKIYEIDS

-733 DKYIDVTIGSQ
+733 DEFIDVTIGSG
-744 NPDYTSWTDTEGNS
+744 NPNYTSWTDSEGNS
-758 HALVTVHYVNKE
+758 HALVTVNYVNKE
-770 AKGKLTLTKTG
+770 AKGKLTLTKSG
-781 EVLKSFNKDVSNPEK
+781 EVLKGFNHYVSNPEN
-796 NKFNYKDEYLKGQT
+796 NKFVFKTDYLKGQKFT
-810 FNIYAADTIVTQDN
+810 IYAAEDIVTQDN

-829 FDKGELVATVT
+829 FDKGEKVATVT
-840 TGKGADFT
+840 TGNGAEFT
-848 KQCSDITTATV
+848 KQCSDITTSTV
-859 DDETGAVTV
+859 DDETGAVTI
-868 YLPLGKYTVKEET
+868 YLPLGKYTVKEEE
-881 TLYGFVIPEKNS
+881 TLYGYVIPDKNT

-944 VVDTVFNFYTK
+944 VADTVFNFYTK

-1033 EYKDAKTAKIKA
+1033 EYKDAKTVKIKA

-1055 VNLSKVKLTDSTELA
+1055 VNLSKVKLTDNTELA
-1070 GASLKVIDDKGNE
+1070 GASLKITDEAGNE
-1083 IISWVSGNADSIKIT
+1083 IISWISGNADSIKIT
-1098 DKADE
+1098 DKAYE
-1103 LGYRNLRATMVN
+1103 LGYRNLRAEMLN
-1115 GNLVINGLLQNAV
+1115 GNLVVNGLLQNKT
-1128 YEMTETR
+1128 YQMTETR
-1135 PADGFAT
+1135 PADGFVS
-1142 AESIRFKL
+1142 AESIKFKL
-1150 TEGNANGEV
+1150 TEGNINGEA
-1159 TTIATVIGNDGSE
+1159 TTVVTVIGNDGNE
-1172 SVQPENKVV
+1172 SVQPENKVI
-1181 MKDDTIKVNF
+1181 MKDDTTKVSF
-1191 SKTKITG
+1191 SKTAITG
-1198 SKELPGC
+1198 SSELPGC
-1205 KLEITDENGNVIEK
+1205 DLKIIDENGNVIEK
-1219 WTSGKKP
+1219 WTSTKKP
-1226 YIVEGK
+1226 HVIDGK

-1246 ADGYAT
+1246 KDGYAT
-1252 AESIKFTVSDTGEV
+1252 AKSIKFTVSDTGEI

-1278 EILKTDKK
+1278 EVLKTDKK
-1286 NNKKL
+1286 DKDKVL
-1291 PDAEFTFKLDGKKVV
+1291 KDAEFTFKLNGKVV
-1306 TVKTDKNG
+1306 AKATTNSKG
-1314 VAKIDGKLI
+1314 IAKIYGKLA
-1323 AGKTYDVEETKAPE
+1323 AGKTYRVEESKAPE
-1337 GYKTVPAFKYKVKD
+1337 GYKKVPAFDYKVKD
-1351 TGKVQTIKVS
+1351 TGDIQIIKVS
-1361 DERSGDATPAT
+1361 DERSGDATPNT
-1372 PNWRDSGAKSPQTG
+1372 PNWNGSGAVSPKTG
-1386 DFSNPL
+1386 DMSNPL
-1392 FWITLFLLSFVGIV
+1392 LWIMLFVLSSITLAVTAHGM
-1406 ISRYKIRKKDEEAN
+1406 RKKDEE

>member
-1 MKSKK
+1 
-6 LVNKLLS
+6 
-13 VLMAVIMTIGL
+13 MAVIMTIGL

-164 LYDEIFGITTTVI
+164 LYDEIFGITTTVT

-358 AGSDDMLVNSDYAN
+358 AGSDDMLVNSEYAN

-394 ADKTYANYSKATK
+394 ADKTYADYGKATK

-426 NTSDNTAHGDVSV
+426 NTSDNTAHGDTSV
-439 DGAVYRMYQDAACT
+439 DGAVYRMYTDADCT
-453 KPVTTVYDANGNAK
+453 NPVTTVYDANGNAK
-467 GATDY
+467 AASDY
-472 TINNGTFETDYIR
+472 TIKNGTLETDYIR

-490 YLKEIQAP
+490 YIKEIKAP
-498 VGFFLDPTVHQIK
+498 EGFFLDPTVHQIK
-511 VEGSQF
+511 VDGSQF

-712 ALKSGTYRIYETDS
+712 ALKSGQYKIYEIDS

-733 DKYIDVTIGSQ
+733 DEFIDVTIGSG
-744 NPDYTSWTDTEGNS
+744 NPNYTSWTDSDGNS
-758 HALVTVHYVNKE
+758 HALVTVNYVNKE
-770 AKGKLTLTKTG
+770 AKGKLTLTKSG
-781 EVLKSFNKDVSNPEK
+781 EMLKSFSSYASNPEN
-796 NKFNYKDEYLKGQT
+796 NKFVFNTDYLKGQKFT
-810 FNIYAADTIVTQDN
+810 IYAAEDIVTQDN

-829 FDKGELVATVT
+829 FDKGEKVATVT
-840 TGKGADFT
+840 TGNGAEFT
-848 KQCSDITTATV
+848 KQCSDITTSTV
-859 DDETGAVTV
+859 DDETGAVTI
-868 YLPLGKYTVKEET
+868 YLPLGKYTVKEEE
-881 TLYGFVIPEKNS
+881 TLYGYVIPDKNT

-944 VVDTVFNFYTK
+944 VADTVFNFYTK

-1006 NSGDYYFVEDKISN
+1006 NSGDYYFVEDRISN

-1033 EYKDAKTAKIKA
+1033 EYKDAKTVKIKA

-1172 SVQPENKVV
+1172 SVHPENKVV

-1323 AGKTYDVEETKAPE
+1323 AGKTYDVEETQAPE

-1372 PNWRDSGAKSPQTG
+1372 PNWRDSGANSPQTG
-1386 DFSNPL
+1386 EVSNPL
-1392 FWITLFLLSFVGIV
+1392 FWITLFLISFVGIV

>member
-1 MKSKK
+1 MLSA
-6 LVNKLLS
+6 LL
-13 VLMAVIMTIGL
+13 AVIMTIGL
-24 IPMGSVIVKADTKNA
+24 IPMGSVTVKAETKNA
-39 TLSNLGELGTVKI
+39 TLSNLGALGTVKI
-52 GNKSESGT
+52 GSKSESGT
-60 WYQTEIAG
+60 WYQTEVAG
-68 TPVFCMDLGKAC
+68 TPVFCLDLGKAC
-80 HAGDVYVSS
+80 HTGDVYVSS
-89 DDTYSSNSSNAK
+89 DATYSSDSKNEK
-101 KANEAKIGYWYSV
+101 KALEAKIGYWYSV
-114 TKEKS
+114 TKNES
-119 TKAWVYAQA
+119 TKSWVYAQA
-128 LMWSCE
+128 LMWACE
-134 EGNTS
+134 EGETS
-139 KNNLTDVISQVR
+139 EKKLTDVISQVR

-156 YNSKSAAD
+156 YDSKSAAE
-164 LYDEIFGITTTVI
+164 LYAEIFKISATVS
-177 CNVKIW
+177 CKIKMW
-183 KYGGSGE
+183 KYGGSGS
-190 YRQVLMEIKGG
+190 YRQVLLEIVGTPIL
-201 PVEYDFERI
+201 PVYEKI

-220 TIDKTDEDGNPVAR
+220 TIDKTDEDGNPVSQ

-255 GNAETGDAD
+255 GDAESGDAD
-264 GDSVFSSVAETD
+264 GESVFTSIAETD
-276 SKGRI
+276 AKGRI

-299 SDLKNMTADDKK
+299 SDLANMTADDKK
-311 AVKEKMDDK
+311 AVKDKMDDK
-320 NITYASNLTQTGAK
+320 NINYSSDLTKSGAEK
-334 ELMQADLDAQ
+334 LMKADLSAQ

-358 AGSDDMLVNSDYAN
+358 AGSDDMLVNSEYAN

-394 ADKTYANYSKATK
+394 ADKTYADYGKATK

-426 NTSDNTAHGDVSV
+426 NTSDNTAHGDTSV
-439 DGAVYRMYQDAACT
+439 DGAVYRMYTDAACT
-453 KPVTTVYDANGNAK
+453 NPVTTVYDSNGNAK
-467 GATDY
+467 AASDY
-472 TINNGTFETDYIR
+472 TIKNGTLETDYIR

-490 YLKEIQAP
+490 YIKEIKAP
-498 VGFFLDPTVHQIK
+498 EGFFLDPTVHQIK
-511 VEGSQF
+511 VDGSQF

-672 YKVNKDG
+672 YKVNNDD

-712 ALKSGTYRIYETDS
+712 ALKSGQYKIYEIDS

-733 DKYIDVTIGSQ
+733 DEFIDVTIGSD
-744 NPDYTSWTDTEGNS
+744 NPNYTSWTDSDGNS
-758 HALVTVHYVNKE
+758 HALVTVNYVNKE
-770 AKGKLTLTKTG
+770 AKGKLTLTKSG
-781 EVLKSFNKDVSNPEK
+781 EMLKSFSSYASNPEN
-796 NKFNYKDEYLKGQT
+796 NKFVFNTDYLKGQKFT
-810 FNIYAADTIVTQDN
+810 IYAAEDIVTQDN

-829 FDKGELVATVT
+829 FDKGEKVATVT
-840 TGKGADFT
+840 TGNGAEFT
-848 KQCSDITTATV
+848 KQCSDITTSTV
-859 DDETGAVTV
+859 DDETGAVTI
-868 YLPLGKYTVKEET
+868 YLPLGKYTVKEEE
-881 TLYGFVIPEKNS
+881 TLYGYVIPDKNT

-944 VVDTVFNFYTK
+944 VADTVFNFYTK
-955 NDIYNADGEL
+955 NDIYNANGEL
-965 LLKADE
+965 ILKADE
-971 LVTTVK
+971 LITTVK

-983 AAINTDLP
+983 ASLNTDLP
-991 IMSEGYNKAEDKTGL
+991 LMSEGYNKAEDKTCL
-1006 NSGDYYFVEDKISN
+1006 NSGDYYFVEDKISD
-1020 SYYIDKTPVDIHL
+1020 SYYIDKTPVEIHL

-1045 EAKKLNKATE
+1045 EAKKLNKSTE
-1055 VNLSKVKLTDSTELA
+1055 IKLSKVKLTDSTELA
-1070 GASLKVIDDKGNE
+1070 GASLKVSDVNGNE
-1083 IISWVSGNADSIKIT
+1083 IISWISGNADSIKIT

-1115 GNLVINGLLQNAV
+1115 GNIVINGLLQNEV

-1135 PADGFAT
+1135 PADGYAT

-1159 TTIATVIGNDGSE
+1159 TTVATVIGKDGSE

-1226 YIVEGK
+1226 HIVEGK

-1252 AESIKFTVSDTGEV
+1252 AESIKFTVSDTGKV

-1351 TGKVQTIKVS
+1351 TGKVQKVKVS

-1372 PNWRDSGAKSPQTG
+1372 PNWRDSGANSPQTG
-1386 DFSNPL
+1386 EVSNPL
-1392 FWITLFLLSFVGIV
+1392 FWITLFLISFVGIV

>member
-1 MKSKK
+1 
-6 LVNKLLS
+6 
-13 VLMAVIMTIGL
+13 MAVIMTIGL
-24 IPMGSVIVKADTKNA
+24 IPMGSITVKADTKNA

-164 LYDEIFGITTTVI
+164 LYDEIFGITTNVT

-344 MKKISNQYAVKEVG
+344 MKKISNKYAVKEVG
-358 AGSDDMLVNSDYAN
+358 AGSDDMLVNSEYAN

-394 ADKTYANYSKATK
+394 ADKTYADYGKATK

-426 NTSDNTAHGDVSV
+426 NTSDNTAHGDTSV
-439 DGAVYRMYQDAACT
+439 DGAVYRMYTDAACT
-453 KPVTTVYDANGNAK
+453 NPVTTVYDANGNAK
-467 GATDY
+467 AASDY
-472 TINNGTFETDYIR
+472 TIKNGTLETDYIR

-490 YLKEIQAP
+490 YIKEIKAP
-498 VGFFLDPTVHQIK
+498 EGFFLDPTVHQIK

-712 ALKSGTYRIYETDS
+712 ALKSGQYKIYEIDS

-733 DKYIDVTIGSQ
+733 DEFIDVTIGSG
-744 NPDYTSWTDTEGNS
+744 NPNYTSWTDSDGNS
-758 HALVTVHYVNKE
+758 HALVTVNYVNKE
-770 AKGKLTLTKTG
+770 AKGKLTLTKSG
-781 EVLKSFNKDVSNPEK
+781 EMLKSFSSYASNPEN
-796 NKFNYKDEYLKGQT
+796 NKFVFNTDYLKGQKFT
-810 FNIYAADTIVTQDN
+810 IYAAEDIVTQDN

-829 FDKGELVATVT
+829 FDKGEKVATVT
-840 TGKGADFT
+840 TGNGAEFT
-848 KQCSDITTATV
+848 KQCSDITTSTV
-859 DDETGAVTV
+859 DDETGAVTI
-868 YLPLGKYTVKEET
+868 YLPLGKYTVKEEE
-881 TLYGFVIPEKNS
+881 TLYGYVIPDKNT

-934 NKKDMTADLG
+934 NKKDMIADLG
-944 VVDTVFNFYTK
+944 VADTVFNFYTK
-955 NDIYNADGEL
+955 NDIYNANGEL
-965 LLKADE
+965 ILKADE
-971 LVTTVK
+971 LITTVK

-983 AAINTDLP
+983 ASLNTDLP
-991 IMSEGYNKAEDKTGL
+991 LMSEGYNKAEDKTGL
-1006 NSGDYYFVEDKISN
+1006 NSGDYYFVEDKISD
-1020 SYYIDKTPVDIHL
+1020 SYYIDKTPVEIHL

-1045 EAKKLNKATE
+1045 EAKKLNKSTE
-1055 VNLSKVKLTDSTELA
+1055 IKLSKVKLTDSTELA
-1070 GASLKVIDDKGNE
+1070 GASLKVSDVNGNE
-1083 IISWVSGNADSIKIT
+1083 IISWISGNADSIKIT

-1115 GNLVINGLLQNAV
+1115 GNIVINGLLQNEV

-1135 PADGFAT
+1135 PADGYAT

-1159 TTIATVIGNDGSE
+1159 TTVATVIGKDGSE

-1226 YIVEGK
+1226 HIVEGK

-1351 TGKVQTIKVS
+1351 TGKVQKVKVS

-1372 PNWRDSGAKSPQTG
+1372 PNWRDSGANSPQTG
-1386 DFSNPL
+1386 EVSNSL

>member
-1 MKSKK
+1 
-6 LVNKLLS
+6 
-13 VLMAVIMTIGL
+13 MAVIMTIGL

-498 VGFFLDPTVHQIK
+498 VGFFLDPTVHVIK
-511 VEGSQF
+511 VDGSKF
-517 DVEYKAK
+517 SVEYKAK

-944 VVDTVFNFYTK
+944 VADTVFNFYTK

-1337 GYKTVPAFKYKVKD
+1337 GYKTVPAFDYKVKD
-1351 TGKVQTIKVS
+1351 TGDIQTIKVS

>member
-1 MKSKK
+1 
-6 LVNKLLS
+6 
-13 VLMAVIMTIGL
+13 MAIGL
-24 IPMGSVIVKADTKNA
+24 IPMGAITVKAETKNA
-39 TLSNLGELGTVKI
+39 TLSNLGALGTVKI
-52 GNKSESGT
+52 GSKSESGT
-60 WYQTEIAG
+60 WYQTEVAG
-68 TPVFCMDLGKAC
+68 TPVFCLDLGKAC

-89 DDTYSSNSSNAK
+89 DGTYSSDSKNEK
-101 KANEAKIGYWYSV
+101 KALEAKIGHWYSV
-114 TKEKS
+114 TKNKAA
-119 TKAWVYAQA
+119 KAWVYAQA
-128 LMWSCE
+128 LMWACE
-134 EGNTS
+134 EGETS
-139 KNNLTDVISQVR
+139 EKKLTDVISQVR

-156 YNSKSAAD
+156 YDSKSAAT
-164 LYDEIFGITTTVI
+164 LYDEIFKISATVSCKI
-177 CNVKIW
+177 KIW
-183 KYGGSGE
+183 KYGGSGS
-190 YRQVLMEIKGG
+190 YRQVLMEIVGG
-201 PVEYDFERI
+201 YVPPTYEKI

-220 TIDKTDEDGNPVAR
+220 TIDKTDEDGNPVSQ

-255 GNAETGDAD
+255 GDAESGDAD
-264 GDSVFSSVAETD
+264 GESVFTSIAETD

-299 SDLKNMTADDKK
+299 SDLNDMTADDKK
-311 AVKEKMDDK
+311 KIKEEMDDA
-320 NITYASNLTQTGAK
+320 NIKYASNLTKSGAEK
-334 ELMQADLDAQ
+334 LVKDDLDAQ

-358 AGSDDMLVNSDYAN
+358 AGSDDMLINSEYAN

-394 ADKTYANYSKATK
+394 ADKTYADYGKATK

-426 NTSDNTAHGDVSV
+426 NTSDNTAHGDTSV
-439 DGAVYRMYQDAACT
+439 DGAVYRMYTDAACT
-453 KPVTTVYDANGNAK
+453 NPVTTVYDSNGNAK
-467 GATDY
+467 AASDY
-472 TINNGTFETDYIR
+472 TIKNGTLETDYIR

-490 YLKEIQAP
+490 YIKEIKAP
-498 VGFFLDPTVHQIK
+498 EGFFLDPTVHQIK
-511 VEGSQF
+511 VDGSQF

-679 SETKVVQQYS
+679 SETKVVQQDL

-712 ALKSGTYRIYETDS
+712 ALKSGQYKIYEIDS

-733 DKYIDVTIGSQ
+733 DEFIDVTIGSG
-744 NPDYTSWTDTEGNS
+744 NPNYTSWTDSEGNS
-758 HALVTVHYVNKE
+758 HALVTVNYVNKE
-770 AKGKLTLTKTG
+770 AKGKLTLTKSG
-781 EVLKSFNKDVSNPEK
+781 EVLKGFNHYVSNPEN
-796 NKFNYKDEYLKGQT
+796 NKFVFKTDYLKGQKFT
-810 FNIYAADTIVTQDN
+810 IYAAEDIVTQDN

-829 FDKGELVATVT
+829 FDKGEKVATVT
-840 TGKGADFT
+840 TGNGAEFT
-848 KQCSDITTATV
+848 KQCSDITTSTV
-859 DDETGAVTV
+859 DDETGAVTI
-868 YLPLGKYTVKEET
+868 YLPLGKYTVKEEE
-881 TLYGFVIPEKNS
+881 TLYGYVIPDKNT

-944 VVDTVFNFYTK
+944 VAYTVFNFYTK
-955 NDIYNADGEL
+955 NDIYNANGEL
-965 LLKADE
+965 ILKADE
-971 LVTTVK
+971 LITTVK

-983 AAINTDLP
+983 ASLNTDLP
-991 IMSEGYNKAEDKTGL
+991 LMSEGYNKAEDKTGL

-1033 EYKDAKTAKIKA
+1033 EYKDAKTVKIKA

-1055 VNLSKVKLTDSTELA
+1055 VNLSKVKLTDNTELA

-1226 YIVEGK
+1226 HIVEGK

-1351 TGKVQTIKVS
+1351 TGKVQKVKVS

-1406 ISRYKIRKKDEEAN
+1406 ISRYKIRKKNEEAN

>member
-1 MKSKK
+1 MLSA
-6 LVNKLLS
+6 LL
-13 VLMAVIMTIGL
+13 AVIMTIGL
-24 IPMGSVIVKADTKNA
+24 IPMGSITVKAETKNA
-39 TLSNLGELGTVKI
+39 TLSNLGALGTVKI
-52 GNKSESGT
+52 GSKAESGT
-60 WYQTEIAG
+60 WYQTEVAG
-68 TPVFCMDLGKAC
+68 TPVFCLDLGKAC

-89 DDTYSSNSSNAK
+89 DATYSSNSSNAK

-114 TKEKS
+114 TKNES
-119 TKAWVYAQA
+119 TKSWVYAQA
-128 LMWSCE
+128 LMWACE
-134 EGNTS
+134 EGETS
-139 KNNLTDVISQVR
+139 EKKLTDVISQVR

-156 YNSKSAAD
+156 YDSKSAAE
-164 LYDEIFGITTTVI
+164 LYAEIFKISATVS
-177 CNVKIW
+177 CKIKMW
-183 KYGGSGE
+183 KYGGSGS
-190 YRQVLMEIKGG
+190 YRQVLLEIVGTPIL
-201 PVEYDFERI
+201 PVYEKI

-220 TIDKTDEDGNPVAR
+220 TIDKTDEDGNPVSQ

-255 GNAETGDAD
+255 GDAETGDAD
-264 GDSVFSSVAETD
+264 GESVFSSVAETD
-276 SKGRI
+276 SSGRI

-299 SDLKNMTADDKK
+299 SDLGSMTADDKK
-311 AVKEKMDDK
+311 DIKNKMDDK
-320 NITYASNLTQTGAK
+320 NINYASDLTKAGAEK
-334 ELMQADLDAQ
+334 LMKADLDAQ
-344 MKKISNQYAVKEVG
+344 MKKISNKYVVKEVD

-498 VGFFLDPTVHQIK
+498 VGFFLDPTVHVIK
-511 VEGSQF
+511 VDGSKF
-517 DVEYKAK
+517 STEYKAR
-524 AVIEDSY
+524 AVIEDSF
-531 ESEKKGFFEVYKM
+531 ETEKKGFVEVYKM
-544 SSDGSTGPADFE
+544 STDGSTGPADFE
-556 EGAEF
+556 KGAEF
-561 QIYLRSNGSYDKCKD
+561 QIYLKSKGNYDNCKD
-576 DEHSTLTIDKK
+576 DEHATITIDSK
-587 GSAKTAS
+587 GNGKTAE

-606 KTGAKDTEKIDDQII
+606 KTGVGDTEKIDDQVI
-621 EIGKDITSEGLNY
+621 EVGKDITSEGLNY
-634 KTYTYLYNNKPF
+634 KVYTYLYNNKPF
-646 EAYLKVVKKDGDT
+646 EAYLKIVKKDGDT
-659 DKTVLKANTKYQI
+659 DKTVLKANTKYEI
-672 YKVNKDG
+672 YRVGADG
-679 SETKVVQQYS
+679 TETKVIQQYS
-689 NGNKLVDI
+689 DGNKLVNVEQY
-697 DTFVTDESG
+697 VTDESG

-848 KQCSDITTATV
+848 KQCSDITTSTV
-859 DDETGAVTV
+859 DDETGAVTI
-868 YLPLGKYTVKEET
+868 YLPLGKYTVKEEE
-881 TLYGFVIPEKNS
+881 TLYGYVIPDKNT

-944 VVDTVFNFYTK
+944 VADTVFNLYTK

-1033 EYKDAKTAKIKA
+1033 EYKDAKTVKIKA

-1055 VNLSKVKLTDSTELA
+1055 VNLSKVKLTDNTELA
-1070 GASLKVIDDKGNE
+1070 GASLKITDEAGNE
-1083 IISWVSGNADSIKIT
+1083 IISWISGNADSIKIT
-1098 DKADE
+1098 DKAYE
-1103 LGYRNLRATMVN
+1103 LGYRNLRAEMLN
-1115 GNLVINGLLQNAV
+1115 GNLVVNGLLQNKT
-1128 YEMTETR
+1128 YQMTETR
-1135 PADGFAT
+1135 PADGFVS
-1142 AESIRFKL
+1142 AESIKFKL
-1150 TEGNANGEV
+1150 TEGNVNGEA
-1159 TTIATVIGNDGSE
+1159 TTVVTVIGNDGNE
-1172 SVQPENKVV
+1172 SVQPENKVI
-1181 MKDDTIKVNF
+1181 MKDDTTKVSF
-1191 SKTKITG
+1191 SKTAITG
-1198 SKELPGC
+1198 SRELPGC
-1205 KLEITDENGNVIEK
+1205 DLKIIDENGNVIEK
-1219 WTSGKKP
+1219 WTSTKKP
-1226 YIVEGK
+1226 HVIDGK

-1246 ADGYAT
+1246 KDGYAT
-1252 AESIKFTVSDTGEV
+1252 AESIKFTVSDTGEI

-1278 EILKTDKK
+1278 EVLKTDKK
-1286 NNKKL
+1286 DKDKVL
-1291 PDAEFTFKLDGKKVV
+1291 KDAEFTFKLNGKVV
-1306 TVKTDKNG
+1306 AKATTNSKG
-1314 VAKIDGKLI
+1314 IAKIYGKLA
-1323 AGKTYDVEETKAPE
+1323 AGKTYRVEESKAPE
-1337 GYKTVPAFKYKVKD
+1337 GYKKVPAFDYKVKD
-1351 TGKVQTIKVS
+1351 TGDIQTIKVS

-1372 PNWRDSGAKSPQTG
+1372 PNWRDSGANSPQTG
-1386 DFSNPL
+1386 EVSNPL
-1392 FWITLFLLSFVGIV
+1392 FWITLFLISFVGIV

>member
-164 LYDEIFGITTTVI
+164 LYDEIFGITTTVT

-358 AGSDDMLVNSDYAN
+358 AGSDDMLVNSEYAN

-394 ADKTYANYSKATK
+394 ADKTYADYGKATK

-426 NTSDNTAHGDVSV
+426 NTSDNTAHGDTSV
-439 DGAVYRMYQDAACT
+439 DGAVYRMYTDAACT
-453 KPVTTVYDANGNAK
+453 NPVTTVYDANGNAK
-467 GATDY
+467 AASDY
-472 TINNGTFETDYIR
+472 TIKNGTLETDYIR

-490 YLKEIQAP
+490 YIKEIKAP
-498 VGFFLDPTVHQIK
+498 EGFFLDPTVHQIK
-511 VEGSQF
+511 VDGSQF

-712 ALKSGTYRIYETDS
+712 ALKSGQYKIYEIDS

-733 DKYIDVTIGSQ
+733 DEFIDVTIGSG
-744 NPDYTSWTDTEGNS
+744 NPNYTSWTDSDGNS
-758 HALVTVHYVNKE
+758 HALVTVNYVNKE
-770 AKGKLTLTKTG
+770 AKGKLTLTKSG
-781 EVLKSFNKDVSNPEK
+781 EMLKSFSSYASNPEN
-796 NKFNYKDEYLKGQT
+796 NKFVFNTDYLKGQKFT
-810 FNIYAADTIVTQDN
+810 IYAAEDIVTQDN

-829 FDKGELVATVT
+829 FDKGEKVATVT
-840 TGKGADFT
+840 TGNGAEFT
-848 KQCSDITTATV
+848 KQCSDITTSTV
-859 DDETGAVTV
+859 DDETGAVTI
-868 YLPLGKYTVKEET
+868 YLPLGKYTVKEEE
-881 TLYGFVIPEKNS
+881 TLYGYVIPDKNT

-944 VVDTVFNFYTK
+944 VADTVFNFYTK
-955 NDIYNADGEL
+955 NDIYNANGEL
-965 LLKADE
+965 ILKADE

-983 AAINTDLP
+983 ASLNTDLP
-991 IMSEGYNKAEDKTGL
+991 LMSEGYNKAEDKTGL
-1006 NSGDYYFVEDKISN
+1006 NSGDYYFVEDKISY

-1033 EYKDAKTAKIKA
+1033 EYKDAKTVKIKA

-1070 GASLKVIDDKGNE
+1070 GASLKVSDVNGNE
-1083 IISWVSGNADSIKIT
+1083 IISWISGNADSIKIT

-1115 GNLVINGLLQNAV
+1115 GNIVINGLLQNEV

-1135 PADGFAT
+1135 PADGYAT

-1159 TTIATVIGNDGSE
+1159 TTVATVIGKDGSE

-1226 YIVEGK
+1226 HIVEGK

-1252 AESIKFTVSDTGEV
+1252 AESIKFTVSDTGKV
-1266 QKVRMKDDTIKV
+1266 QNVRMKDDTIKV

-1351 TGKVQTIKVS
+1351 TGKVQKVKVS

-1372 PNWRDSGAKSPQTG
+1372 PNWRDSGANSPQTG
-1386 DFSNPL
+1386 EVSNPL
-1392 FWITLFLLSFVGIV
+1392 FWITLFLISFVGIV

>member
-1 MKSKK
+1 
-6 LVNKLLS
+6 
-13 VLMAVIMTIGL
+13 MAVIMTIGL

-164 LYDEIFGITTTVI
+164 LYDEIFGITTTVT

-358 AGSDDMLVNSDYAN
+358 AGSDDMLVNSEYAN

-394 ADKTYANYSKATK
+394 ADKTYADYGKATK

-426 NTSDNTAHGDVSV
+426 NTSDNTAHGDTSV
-439 DGAVYRMYQDAACT
+439 DGAVYRMYTDAACT
-453 KPVTTVYDANGNAK
+453 NPVTTVYDANGNAK
-467 GATDY
+467 AASDY
-472 TINNGTFETDYIR
+472 TIKNGTLETDYIR

-490 YLKEIQAP
+490 YIKEIKAP
-498 VGFFLDPTVHQIK
+498 EGFFLDPTVHQIK

-712 ALKSGTYRIYETDS
+712 ALKSEQYKIYEIDS

-733 DKYIDVTIGSQ
+733 DEFIDVTIGSG
-744 NPDYTSWTDTEGNS
+744 NPNYTSWTDSDGNS
-758 HALVTVHYVNKE
+758 HALVTVNYVNKE
-770 AKGKLTLTKTG
+770 AKGKLTLTKSG
-781 EVLKSFNKDVSNPEK
+781 EMLKSFSSYASNPEN
-796 NKFNYKDEYLKGQT
+796 NKFVFNTDYLKGQKFT
-810 FNIYAADTIVTQDN
+810 IYAAEDIVTQDN

-848 KQCSDITTATV
+848 KQCSDITTSTV

-893 WDIEF
+893 WDVEF

-917 EGNLNI
+917 DGNLNI
-923 KNERAKADVEI
+923 KNERAKADVEL

-944 VVDTVFNFYTK
+944 VADTVFNFYTK

-1033 EYKDAKTAKIKA
+1033 EYKDAKTVKIKA

-1055 VNLSKVKLTDSTELA
+1055 VNLSKVKLTDNTELA
-1070 GASLKVIDDKGNE
+1070 GASLKITDEAGNE
-1083 IISWVSGNADSIKIT
+1083 IISWISGNADSIKIT
-1098 DKADE
+1098 DKAYE

-1115 GNLVINGLLQNAV
+1115 GNLIIDGLLQNEIYA
-1128 YEMTETR
+1128 MTETR

-1314 VAKIDGKLI
+1314 VAKIDGKLV

-1372 PNWRDSGAKSPQTG
+1372 PNWRDSGANSPQTG
-1386 DFSNPL
+1386 EVNNPL
-1392 FWITLFLLSFVGIV
+1392 FWITLFLISFVGIV

>member
-1 MKSKK
+1 MLSA
-6 LVNKLLS
+6 LL
-13 VLMAVIMTIGL
+13 AVIMTIGL
-24 IPMGSVIVKADTKNA
+24 IPMGSVTVKAETKNA
-39 TLSNLGELGTVKI
+39 TLSNLGALGTVKI
-52 GNKSESGT
+52 GSKAESGT
-60 WYQTEIAG
+60 WYQTEVAG
-68 TPVFCMDLGKAC
+68 TPVFCLDLGKAC

-89 DDTYSSNSSNAK
+89 DATYSSNSSNAK

-114 TKEKS
+114 TKNES
-119 TKAWVYAQA
+119 TKSWVYAQA
-128 LMWSCE
+128 LMWACE
-134 EGNTS
+134 EGETS
-139 KNNLTDVISQVR
+139 EKKLTDVISQVR

-156 YNSKSAAD
+156 YDSKSAAE
-164 LYDEIFGITTTVI
+164 LYAEIFKISATVS
-177 CNVKIW
+177 CKIKMW
-183 KYGGSGE
+183 KYGGSGS
-190 YRQVLMEIKGG
+190 YRQVLLEIVGTPIL
-201 PVEYDFERI
+201 PVYEKI

-220 TIDKTDEDGNPVAR
+220 TIDKTDEDGNPVSQ

-255 GNAETGDAD
+255 GDAETGDAD
-264 GDSVFSSVAETD
+264 GESVFSSVAETD
-276 SKGRI
+276 SSGRI

-299 SDLKNMTADDKK
+299 SDLESMTADDKK
-311 AVKEKMDDK
+311 DIKNKMDDK
-320 NITYASNLTQTGAK
+320 NINYSSDLTKAGAEK
-334 ELMQADLDAQ
+334 LVKDDLDAQ
-344 MKKISNQYAVKEVG
+344 MKKISNQYAVREVC

-394 ADKTYANYSKATK
+394 ADKTYADYGKATK

-426 NTSDNTAHGDVSV
+426 NTSDNTAHGDTSV
-439 DGAVYRMYQDAACT
+439 DGAVYRMYTDAACT
-453 KPVTTVYDANGNAK
+453 NPVTTVYDSNGNAK
-467 GATDY
+467 AASDY
-472 TINNGTFETDYIR
+472 TIKNGTLETDYIR

-490 YLKEIQAP
+490 YIKEIKAP
-498 VGFFLDPTVHQIK
+498 EGLFLDPTVHQIK
-511 VEGSQF
+511 VDGSQF

-712 ALKSGTYRIYETDS
+712 ALKSGQYKIYEIDS

-733 DKYIDVTIGSQ
+733 DEFIDVTIGSG
-744 NPDYTSWTDTEGNS
+744 NPNYTSWTDSEGNS
-758 HALVTVHYVNKE
+758 HALVTVNYVNKE
-770 AKGKLTLTKTG
+770 AKGKLTLTKSG
-781 EVLKSFNKDVSNPEK
+781 EVLKGFNHYVSNPEN
-796 NKFNYKDEYLKGQT
+796 NKFVFKTDYLKGQKFT
-810 FNIYAADTIVTQDN
+810 IYAAEDIVTQDN

-829 FDKGELVATVT
+829 FDKGEKVATVT
-840 TGKGADFT
+840 TGNGAEFT
-848 KQCSDITTATV
+848 KQCSDITTSTV
-859 DDETGAVTV
+859 DDETGAVTI
-868 YLPLGKYTVKEET
+868 YLPLGKYTVKEEE
-881 TLYGFVIPEKNS
+881 TLYGYVIPDKNT

-934 NKKDMTADLG
+934 NKKDMTADLD
-944 VVDTVFNFYTK
+944 VANTVFNFYTK

-1033 EYKDAKTAKIKA
+1033 EYKDAKTVKIKA

-1055 VNLSKVKLTDSTELA
+1055 VNLSKVKLTDNTELE

-1181 MKDDTIKVNF
+1181 MKDDTIKVDF

-1226 YIVEGK
+1226 HIVEGK

-1351 TGKVQTIKVS
+1351 TGKVQKVKVS

-1372 PNWRDSGAKSPQTG
+1372 PNWRDSGANSPQTG
-1386 DFSNPL
+1386 EVSNPL
-1392 FWITLFLLSFVGIV
+1392 FWITLFLISFVGIV
-1406 ISRYKIRKKDEEAN
+1406 ILRYKIRKKDEEAN